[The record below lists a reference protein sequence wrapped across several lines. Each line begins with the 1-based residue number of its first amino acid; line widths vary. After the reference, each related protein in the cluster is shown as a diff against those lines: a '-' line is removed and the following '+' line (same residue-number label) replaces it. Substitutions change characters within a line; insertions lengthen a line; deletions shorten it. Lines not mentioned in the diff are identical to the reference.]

1 MAGISELPSE
11 TILVVED
18 NALLALD
25 AASSVTAAGFDV
37 VMTGRGGE
45 ALTLL
50 ESRRFR
56 AAILDYQVQDGTILK
71 VIRRLNDGKIPFRI
85 VSGMAPGLIERE
97 GIPPGVIRSK
107 PLSYDQV
114 VDDLVASTRLM

>member
-1 MAGISELPSE
+1 MAGISEFPSE

-45 ALTLL
+45 ALALL
-50 ESRRFR
+50 ESRRFK
-56 AAILDYQVQDGTILK
+56 AAILDFEIQDGTVLK
-71 VIRRLNDGKIPFRI
+71 VVNRLTDSKIPFRI
-85 VSGMAPGLIERE
+85 VSGLAPTLIERE

-107 PLSYDQV
+107 PLSYDRV
-114 VDDLVASTRLM
+114 VDDLIASTRLM